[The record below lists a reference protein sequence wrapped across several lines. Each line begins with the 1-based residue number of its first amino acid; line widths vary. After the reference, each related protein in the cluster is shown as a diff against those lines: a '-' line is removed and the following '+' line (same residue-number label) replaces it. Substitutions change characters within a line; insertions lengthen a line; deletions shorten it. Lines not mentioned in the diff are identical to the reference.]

1 MRLYIVNLKKSE
13 PLPLRAHVELV
24 HNVDRYKLWE
34 QGIGTKKKEE
44 KKKRRFLRSK
54 DNGERRLVEARRRVL
69 APVLL

>member
-44 KKKRRFLRSK
+44 KKKEDF
-54 DNGERRLVEARRRVL
+54 
-69 APVLL
+69 